1 MTCKTATAT
10 AAAFCHCSKTGFV
23 VGKESISSGGIPPPP
38 AIFLFQVPL
47 CALKALLLSAIIGL
61 VFAAPGSAQ
70 KIRGAL
76 TGSITEINSDEQVTK
91 TNKTQDMTVTAHSG
105 DAGFKPQSNTE
116 GKYGT
121 FTLAAV
127 PGTRSAFWTYT
138 LQDNWEDTDALN
150 DGDMQTDE
158 FEIELTDDKTTATVI
173 ITVIGVTDTITPRT
187 AATDI
192 EVVQLDG
199 EERNR
204 LRISWTGA
212 TNAPGGYRLRYREQG
227 TTEWSPPGLVSS
239 TDLSQDVTIDK
250 SNQPYE
256 VEVTTRNDKIT
267 KPRGSVVA
275 GTETTKIFTTRGPII
290 ESIVVEDNNGNRL
303 ERVLES
309 GSGPPPPDPD
319 IALKI
324 TLAEPLLGETDAARR
339 MVMPKLVP
347 ASAGLEILKSS
358 IELRP
363 GTASNS
369 VRSFARFTDDTELE
383 SLESFKVAIGDVES
397 QTVSIVDNEAY
408 AVRFD
413 PASVTLSEGISQ
425 DITLRLDRPY
435 QSTDNSPM
443 RLDLELLFPDGMGS
457 REVPNPDDPDNPNIE
472 FPSDDDDLA
481 IAGTGV
487 TFSDDQGRVEIASGS
502 DSVTIRVTAKADGKQ
517 EPDEQFKV
525 KAEIGRVQPGI
536 EVRGMSAELAI
547 TVRDVDPILA
557 PLAGYLQD
565 RVAPLLN
572 SQPDLARLLQ
582 DPRSGIAPE
591 GQLGLEV
598 REGTLVGLEASLV
611 RDGLWGEISA
621 TRSDE
626 GASDHD
632 YLLGALGLHG
642 PVSETV
648 LAGLM
653 LQFDRADR
661 RLGGDQGT
669 IDGHGWLLGPYF
681 VARYQTQPLYFDG
694 RLLYGFTNNDIRFS
708 GDDLGLR
715 TGFFGTQ
722 RRLASLRLEGEV
734 FLDYGGRDIRFIP
747 HFDAGWVED
756 EADPFVDSRGIQVSG
771 QTLRLG
777 ELALGSDIEIP
788 VRIGQRDL
796 TVTGGLQLTLTRTE
810 KRIQR
815 PAEKL
820 TTSDTT
826 GRVKLGMNYSLNDRV
841 SLEIGATYQDSESA
855 ADTKS
860 SFTFGIRSRF

>member
-1 MTCKTATAT
+1 MFAREQRTEQMLDI
-10 AAAFCHCSKTGFV
+10 AASCWV
-23 VGKESISSGGIPPPP
+23 NVINVGRSLCDRQF
-38 AIFLFQVPL
+38 FLSEACVMRTP
-47 CALKALLLSAIIGL
+47 KALLLSALIGL
-61 VFAAPGSAQ
+61 VFAVPGSAQ
-70 KIRGAL
+70 NIGGLL
-76 TGSITEINSDEQVTK
+76 TGSITETDSDARVTTLKTINQKRVTH
-91 TNKTQDMTVTAHSG
+91 NAG
-105 DAGFKPQSNTE
+105 DSVAFVPQSDTK
-116 GKYGT
+116 GDYGA
-121 FTLAAV
+121 FTLQTFPQAGEAL
-127 PGTRSAFWTYT
+127 WTYT
-138 LQDNWEDTDALN
+138 LKDNWEDTDALS
-150 DGDMQTDE
+150 DGDRRTDE
-158 FEIELTDDKTTATVI
+158 FEIALTNGNKSTVT

-187 AATDI
+187 AATNI
-192 EVVQLDG
+192 EVVQLTG
-199 EERNR
+199 EKKNR

-227 TTEWSPPGLVSS
+227 ATEWSPPRLVSS
-239 TDLSQDVTIDK
+239 TDLSEEVTIDK

-267 KPRGSVVA
+267 EPRGSVVA
-275 GTETTKIFTTRGPII
+275 GTERTKIFTTRPPVI
-290 ESIVVEDNNGNRL
+290 ESIVVESSNGDRL
-303 ERVLES
+303 ERVLE
-309 GSGPPPPDPD
+309 GGRDLVDPN

-347 ASAGLEILKSS
+347 ASADLEIIESS
-358 IELRP
+358 IELRA
-363 GTASNS
+363 GVNS
-369 VRSFARFTDDTELE
+369 TLVRSFARFTDDTELE
-383 SLESFKVAIGDVES
+383 SLESFKVGIGDVES

-425 DITLRLDRPY
+425 DITLRLNRPY
-435 QSTDNSPM
+435 QPTDNSPM
-443 RLDLELLFPDGMGS
+443 RLDLGLLFPDGMDF
-457 REVPNPDDPDNPNIE
+457 REVPNPDDPDNLNIE
-472 FPSDDDDLA
+472 FPSDDLA
-481 IAGTGV
+481 LAGTGV
-487 TFSDDQGRVEIASGS
+487 TFSDDRGRVDIASGS
-502 DSVTIRVTAKADGKQ
+502 ELLTIRVTAKADGKQ

-536 EVRGMSAELAI
+536 EGRGMSAELAI
-547 TVRDVDPILA
+547 TVRDGVDPILA

-565 RVAPLLN
+565 RAAPLLN
-572 SQPDLARLLQ
+572 SQPDLIRFLQ

-632 YLLGALGLHG
+632 YLLGAFGFHR
-642 PVSETV
+642 PVSETM

-681 VARYQTQPLYFDG
+681 VAQYQTQPLYFEG

-708 GDDLGLR
+708 GDNLGLR

-734 FLDYGGRDIRFIP
+734 FLDYDSREIRLTP
-747 HFDAGWVED
+747 HLGAGWTQD
-756 EADPFVDSRGIQVSG
+756 KADPFIDDRGIRVPG
-771 QTLRLG
+771 QTIRLG
-777 ELALGSDIEIP
+777 ELALGSDIQIP
-788 VRIGQRDL
+788 IRMGERDA
-796 TVTGGLQLTLTRTE
+796 TFTGGLTIISTRTE
-810 KRIQR
+810 THRQGMTGN
-815 PAEKL
+815 L

-826 GRVKLGMNYSLNDRV
+826 GRLDLGLDYKFNEEDQ
-841 SLEIGATYQDSESA
+841 LELGGFYEGIGESSASESNA
-855 ADTKS
+855 GFS
-860 SFTFGIRSRF
+860 LGIRSPF